1 MSEART
7 EVATLAGG
15 CFWCIEAVFKEI
27 EGVMEAMPGYAGGTT
42 TNPSYEQV
50 STGKTGHAETVQVTF
65 DPAKISY
72 RDILNIFFTV
82 HDPTTLNR
90 QGADV
95 GTQYRSAIFW
105 HDEGQRQTA
114 EEVVAEITKDH
125 IWKKPIVTQILPLEK
140 FYPAEE
146 YHRDYFSK
154 HPEQAY
160 CQIVIAP
167 KIDKLQKKWA
177 NRLKK

>member
-114 EEVVAEITKDH
+114 EEVVAEIAKDH